1 MDEQEKKPDLGVHVV
16 RGSFWGIAFR
26 WTVRLLGLVN
36 TIILARLLTP
46 ADFGVV
52 AIAMLIVGSVEIFFQ
67 NGQLLAL
74 IRHPSPTREHY
85 DSAWTVSLL
94 LGLAL
99 GIVVWISAPLAMLY
113 FHEARAG
120 AVIQVVAL
128 RTMIS
133 GAENIAIVNLRRDLR
148 FRANFVYNSAPSL
161 VSFVVT
167 VTSAF
172 ILKNYWALVIGIMS
186 QQFASIAVS
195 YLMEPYLPRFSL
207 SKAREIWSFSSWALL
222 RSIAVYLNNQV
233 DKFAVGGFSGA
244 ATMGRY
250 EVATDIATSP
260 TAEINA
266 PMITALFPVMAKV
279 QNDQS
284 KRRELY
290 LRVLY
295 WSALICTST
304 AIGVA
309 LVTSDLVD
317 LVLGP
322 KWGDVKPL
330 MPWLSLAFGILGLSS
345 SVYSAFETIGR
356 PDLSARLQWS
366 RFLVLAVCTFPI
378 GFLLHSVLAVAVTR
392 LAVTIVITPALFF
405 ALARALDLHVS
416 DFVRVLW
423 RPMLAG
429 LVMSAIVL
437 AFNAIIPFGGPLR
450 LAIDVVTGALTF
462 VGTIMLTWRMIGE
475 PEGPETD
482 RLANLAAVAVGIGL
496 A

>member
-1 MDEQEKKPDLGVHVV
+1 LTVERKTPDLVVHVV

-52 AIAMLIVGSVEIFFQ
+52 AIAMLLVGSVEIFLQ

-85 DSAWTVSLL
+85 DSAWTVSVL

-99 GIVVWISAPLAMLY
+99 GLIVWMTAPLATLY
-113 FHEARAG
+113 FHEIRARE
-120 AVIQVVAL
+120 VIHVVAL

-161 VSFVVT
+161 VSFIVT
-167 VTSAF
+167 VVSAF
-172 ILKNYWALVIGIMS
+172 VLRNYWALVIGIMS
-186 QQFASIAVS
+186 QQITSVAVS
-195 YLMEPYLPRFSL
+195 YIMEPYLPRFSL
-207 SKAREIWSFSSWALL
+207 VKAREIWSFSSWALV
-222 RSIAVYLNNQV
+222 RSIGVYLNNQV
-233 DKFAVGGFSGA
+233 DKFVIGGFSGA

-266 PMITALFPVMAKV
+266 PMITALFPVMARV
-279 QNDQS
+279 QDDQA

-309 LVTSDLVD
+309 LVTDDLVD

-330 MPWLSLAFGILGLSS
+330 MPWLALAFGILGLSS

-356 PDLSARLQWS
+356 ANLSARLQWT
-366 RFLVLAVCTFPI
+366 RFLVLAICTAPV
-378 GFLLHSVLAVAVTR
+378 GFLLHSVLAVAITR
-392 LAVTIVITPALFF
+392 LLVTIVITPALFM
-405 ALARALDLHVS
+405 ALARTLGFHTS
-416 DFVRVLW
+416 DFARTFW

-429 LVMSAIVL
+429 LFMAGVVL
-437 AFNAIIPFGGPLR
+437 ALNAALPFRGPPR
-450 LAIDVVTGALTF
+450 LALDVIVGALTYI
-462 VGTIMLTWRMIGE
+462 VVVLATWQLIGK
-475 PEGPETD
+475 PEGPETIVWS
-482 RLANLAAVAVGIGL
+482 AAQRTIRGL
-496 A
+496 APS